1 MVTHLGEYSNRREL
15 VSDSHINST
24 SCKVTNI
31 SMLAFPSAYLN
42 EDTLSALWILPIKLC
57 ILRLLKT
64 KELSQAQSSSTPE
77 EHTS

>member
-1 MVTHLGEYSNRREL
+1 
-15 VSDSHINST
+15 
-24 SCKVTNI
+24 
-31 SMLAFPSAYLN
+31 MLAFPSAYLN

-64 KELSQAQSSSTPE
+64 KELSQAQPSSTPE